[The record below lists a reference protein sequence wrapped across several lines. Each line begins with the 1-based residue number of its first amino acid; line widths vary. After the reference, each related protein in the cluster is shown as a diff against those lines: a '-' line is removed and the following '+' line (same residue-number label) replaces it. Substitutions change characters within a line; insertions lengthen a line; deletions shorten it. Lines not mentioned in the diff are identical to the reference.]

1 MGSIRRVLLP
11 ILVLTSLLPLH
22 VPSVRAASQT
32 TITFSVVGGGTN
44 GTIGLDA
51 VFGTSGGGGAYDRMV
66 RWDADNRLWNYDQVL
81 GSPTY
86 GWRTTATSSLTVP
99 GAASVMRL
107 ELYPHPTTT
116 CSGTNENDACYWLTY
131 DPWTGTSGG
140 THVQVEPSMGSDW
153 LDVGTIR
160 FPTIGDG
167 VAFRADGAIVSS
179 SPVAEGRVEIDF
191 FQIDC
196 GWHQVCQH
204 PLTNEKG
211 RALGAFGTSKS
222 KGARWTAG
230 VVWPGQYLINV
241 RDTARDIHLQGI
253 VQIGRGNIPT
263 IDLDSPCF
271 GLDDC
276 VSQQGSVPAVAGG
289 FHPTTPTRILDTRKG
304 WGIANGM
311 LRFGDGSQ
319 SSTNPLLRADDTAN
333 HDLRVLGVGGVP
345 ESGVSA
351 VLLNVTAIEPATNGF
366 LTIGPR
372 PPGRGDVLDDQNSY
386 GAWPDAS
393 NLNVRA
399 GQTAPNLVLAR
410 VGAGGR
416 IRLYNYGYPLHMVAD
431 VAGWFDTGSTVTNTG
446 GLGFFGVTPTRILDT
461 RNGIGGVAG
470 ANRFEAGNDRAI
482 AIRGVAGIPSNAES
496 VVINITAVGPTGT
509 GYVTA
514 YPSGSSVPDASNLNF
529 VAGQTVPNA
538 VIAPVSAQG
547 KVCFYVYGKAHLIAD
562 VNGWFTAG
570 GSFTKVTPQRIADTR
585 SGIGVARARV
595 GALNGGGTPLEVP
608 VLNVAGVPATGVDAV
623 SINVTATGTR
633 ANAYGGYVTVY
644 PCGAAPEA
652 STLNFTTG
660 QTVPNAA
667 IARVSANGTVCILV
681 YGETDVIV
689 DVNGWFGASRGFT
702 GMTPVRVSDTRN
714 GLGSVPGK

>member
-116 CSGTNENDACYWLTY
+116 CSGANENDACYWLTY

-372 PPGRGDVLDDQNSY
+372 PPGRGDVFDDQNSY

-431 VAGWFDTGSTVTNTG
+431 VAGWFDTGSSVTNTG

-514 YPSGSSVPDASNLNF
+514 YPSGSSVPDASNLNLQRDQDRPNLA
-529 VAGQTVPNA
+529 VVRIGADGSIRLTAREAATHLLVDVQGYYAPANAGSRRTTTMNP
-538 VIAPVSAQG
+538 
-547 KVCFYVYGKAHLIAD
+547 
-562 VNGWFTAG
+562 T
-570 GSFTKVTPQRIADTR
+570 RIFDTR
-585 SGIGVARARV
+585 NNVGTNAGRLAPGETRTVA
-595 GALNGGGTPLEVP
+595 
-608 VLNVAGVPATGVDAV
+608 VAGVGGVPTNATAVYVNITSVEASSWGWLAVWPTGGNRPDVSNVNWPGGTDIPNMAIVPLGTNGTIRLYNDPGV
-623 SINVTATGTR
+623 SGATTSHVLVDVM
-633 ANAYGGYVTVY
+633 GYV
-644 PCGAAPEA
+644 
-652 STLNFTTG
+652 S
-660 QTVPNAA
+660 
-667 IARVSANGTVCILV
+667 
-681 YGETDVIV
+681 
-689 DVNGWFGASRGFT
+689 
-702 GMTPVRVSDTRN
+702 
-714 GLGSVPGK
+714 